1 MSTAFEDDPSVPN
14 RRIWR
19 RSSWRAV
26 GSGFGAVLLGPLT
39 LFMLVASVLGAR
51 MPGGL
56 PTSLFLLA
64 VTGCMAALTAYAWRD
79 MRGKLGGPIVL
90 DGSSM
95 TLRLPGGRSLIHN
108 PPRCRETVPFSDVE
122 AVETRLEAYG
132 AQGMGMMQR
141 AYRLRRRNGPPIF
154 LFEERA
160 LSTRLADHSLH
171 EVATEIASRTGMPLD
186 DLGMVQGQGGI
197 LGAWFTKAPD
207 WSATSL
213 PAAKQSRL
221 WWRVTF
227 TGVLASIA
235 VAAIWTLSAIL

>member
-1 MSTAFEDDPSVPN
+1 MSTAFENDPSVPN

-56 PTSLFLLA
+56 PTSLFL
-64 VTGCMAALTAYAWRD
+64 
-79 MRGKLGGPIVL
+79 L

-221 WWRVTF
+221 WWRVTL

-235 VAAIWTLSAIL
+235 VAAIWPLSAIL